1 MGIILL
7 ILCIIVIIVTFYY
20 RAKHNKITTLQNLNQ
35 KIQNR
40 QDTLTEVEQE
50 LSDALTTVS
59 MYQTLNLD
67 KKEEL
72 LKLETDISAKTAE
85 LKALSASLQTV
96 RDNNEIEKAKI
107 CEEFAEKIQELN
119 IQHQTLMRL
128 KNEEVKNEL
137 AQMDAKLESERSKY
151 LSVIETV
158 QRSQSEEEK
167 DLNHHIQISSSDRS
181 DINYLLNHVAEE
193 LRNPDILYKLI
204 WSEYI
209 QKKANEML
217 DYILPSRECSGIY
230 KITNDRTKQAYIGRS
245 TSVRKRLTDHIKS
258 SVGINTIADQ
268 RIHQAMRDEGIWNFT
283 FELIEECSKEQLNE
297 REKYYINFFSTEKL
311 GYNQKAGG

>member
-20 RAKHNKITTLQNLNQ
+20 RAKHNKITTLRNLNQ

-158 QRSQSEEEK
+158 QRS
-167 DLNHHIQISSSDRS
+167 
-181 DINYLLNHVAEE
+181 
-193 LRNPDILYKLI
+193 
-204 WSEYI
+204 
-209 QKKANEML
+209 
-217 DYILPSRECSGIY
+217 
-230 KITNDRTKQAYIGRS
+230 
-245 TSVRKRLTDHIKS
+245 
-258 SVGINTIADQ
+258 
-268 RIHQAMRDEGIWNFT
+268 
-283 FELIEECSKEQLNE
+283 
-297 REKYYINFFSTEKL
+297 
-311 GYNQKAGG
+311 

>member
-7 ILCIIVIIVTFYY
+7 ILCIIVIAATFYY
-20 RAKHNKITTLQNLNQ
+20 RVKCNKITALQNLNQ
-35 KIQNR
+35 KIRYR

-50 LSDALTTVS
+50 LSEALTTAS
-59 MYQTLNLD
+59 MYQTLNFE

-72 LKLETDISAKTAE
+72 TKLETDISAKTAE

-96 RDNNEIEKAKI
+96 RDSNEIEKAKI

-119 IQHQTLMRL
+119 TQHQALMRL

-137 AQMDAKLESERSKY
+137 AQMDAKLENERHKY

-158 QRSQSEEEK
+158 QRSQSDEEK
-167 DLNHHIQISSSDRS
+167 DLNRHIQISSADRS

-258 SVGINTIADQ
+258 SVGISTIADQ
-268 RIHQAMRDEGIWNFT
+268 RVHQAMRDEGIWNFT
-283 FELIEECSKEQLNE
+283 FELIEECSKEQLSE

>member
-1 MGIILL
+1 MGIVFL
-7 ILCIIVIIVTFYY
+7 ILCIIVIAVTFYY
-20 RAKHNKITTLQNLNQ
+20 RVKYNKITTLQNLNQ

-40 QDTLTEVEQE
+40 QNSLTEVEQE
-50 LSDALTTVS
+50 LSDALTTAS

-158 QRSQSEEEK
+158 QRS
-167 DLNHHIQISSSDRS
+167 
-181 DINYLLNHVAEE
+181 
-193 LRNPDILYKLI
+193 
-204 WSEYI
+204 
-209 QKKANEML
+209 
-217 DYILPSRECSGIY
+217 
-230 KITNDRTKQAYIGRS
+230 
-245 TSVRKRLTDHIKS
+245 
-258 SVGINTIADQ
+258 
-268 RIHQAMRDEGIWNFT
+268 
-283 FELIEECSKEQLNE
+283 
-297 REKYYINFFSTEKL
+297 
-311 GYNQKAGG
+311 

>member
-1 MGIILL
+1 
-7 ILCIIVIIVTFYY
+7 
-20 RAKHNKITTLQNLNQ
+20 
-35 KIQNR
+35 
-40 QDTLTEVEQE
+40 
-50 LSDALTTVS
+50 

-151 LSVIETV
+151 ISVIETV
-158 QRSQSEEEK
+158 QRS
-167 DLNHHIQISSSDRS
+167 
-181 DINYLLNHVAEE
+181 
-193 LRNPDILYKLI
+193 
-204 WSEYI
+204 
-209 QKKANEML
+209 
-217 DYILPSRECSGIY
+217 
-230 KITNDRTKQAYIGRS
+230 
-245 TSVRKRLTDHIKS
+245 
-258 SVGINTIADQ
+258 
-268 RIHQAMRDEGIWNFT
+268 
-283 FELIEECSKEQLNE
+283 
-297 REKYYINFFSTEKL
+297 
-311 GYNQKAGG
+311 

>member
-20 RAKHNKITTLQNLNQ
+20 RAKYNKITTLQNLNQ

-40 QDTLTEVEQE
+40 QNTLTEIEQE
-50 LSDALTTVS
+50 LSDALATAST
-59 MYQTLNLD
+59 YQTLNLD

-137 AQMDAKLESERSKY
+137 AQMDAKLESERNKY

-167 DLNHHIQISSSDRS
+167 DLNRHIQISSADRS

-258 SVGINTIADQ
+258 SVGISTIADQ

>member
-7 ILCIIVIIVTFYY
+7 ILCIIVIASTFYY
-20 RAKHNKITTLQNLNQ
+20 RVKHNKTITLQNLNQ
-35 KIQNR
+35 KIQTQ
-40 QDTLTEVEQE
+40 QDTLNEVEQDIA
-50 LSDALTTVS
+50 DALTTAS
-59 MYQTLNLD
+59 KYQTLNLE

-72 LKLETDISAKTAE
+72 LKLETDISTKTAE
-85 LKALSASLQTV
+85 LKALSSSLQTV

-167 DLNHHIQISSSDRS
+167 DLNHHIQISFADRS

-258 SVGINTIADQ
+258 SVGISTIADQ

>member
-85 LKALSASLQTV
+85 LKALSASLQMV

-158 QRSQSEEEK
+158 QRS
-167 DLNHHIQISSSDRS
+167 
-181 DINYLLNHVAEE
+181 
-193 LRNPDILYKLI
+193 
-204 WSEYI
+204 
-209 QKKANEML
+209 
-217 DYILPSRECSGIY
+217 
-230 KITNDRTKQAYIGRS
+230 
-245 TSVRKRLTDHIKS
+245 
-258 SVGINTIADQ
+258 
-268 RIHQAMRDEGIWNFT
+268 
-283 FELIEECSKEQLNE
+283 
-297 REKYYINFFSTEKL
+297 
-311 GYNQKAGG
+311 

>member
-7 ILCIIVIIVTFYY
+7 ILCIIVIAIAFYY
-20 RAKHNKITTLQNLNQ
+20 RVKYNKITTLQNLNQ

-50 LSDALTTVS
+50 LSDALTTAS
-59 MYQTLNLD
+59 KYQTLNLE

-72 LKLETDISAKTAE
+72 LKLETDISTKTAE
-85 LKALSASLQTV
+85 LKALSSSLQTV

-158 QRSQSEEEK
+158 QRS
-167 DLNHHIQISSSDRS
+167 
-181 DINYLLNHVAEE
+181 
-193 LRNPDILYKLI
+193 
-204 WSEYI
+204 
-209 QKKANEML
+209 
-217 DYILPSRECSGIY
+217 
-230 KITNDRTKQAYIGRS
+230 
-245 TSVRKRLTDHIKS
+245 
-258 SVGINTIADQ
+258 
-268 RIHQAMRDEGIWNFT
+268 
-283 FELIEECSKEQLNE
+283 
-297 REKYYINFFSTEKL
+297 
-311 GYNQKAGG
+311 

>member
-151 LSVIETV
+151 LSVIKTV

-167 DLNHHIQISSSDRS
+167 DLNRHIQISSADRS

-258 SVGINTIADQ
+258 SVGISTIADQ

>member
-1 MGIILL
+1 MRIILL

-35 KIQNR
+35 KIRNR

-50 LSDALTTVS
+50 LSDALTTAS

-158 QRSQSEEEK
+158 QRS
-167 DLNHHIQISSSDRS
+167 
-181 DINYLLNHVAEE
+181 
-193 LRNPDILYKLI
+193 
-204 WSEYI
+204 
-209 QKKANEML
+209 
-217 DYILPSRECSGIY
+217 
-230 KITNDRTKQAYIGRS
+230 
-245 TSVRKRLTDHIKS
+245 
-258 SVGINTIADQ
+258 
-268 RIHQAMRDEGIWNFT
+268 
-283 FELIEECSKEQLNE
+283 
-297 REKYYINFFSTEKL
+297 
-311 GYNQKAGG
+311 

>member
-85 LKALSASLQTV
+85 LKALSASLQTI

-158 QRSQSEEEK
+158 QRS
-167 DLNHHIQISSSDRS
+167 
-181 DINYLLNHVAEE
+181 
-193 LRNPDILYKLI
+193 
-204 WSEYI
+204 
-209 QKKANEML
+209 
-217 DYILPSRECSGIY
+217 
-230 KITNDRTKQAYIGRS
+230 
-245 TSVRKRLTDHIKS
+245 
-258 SVGINTIADQ
+258 
-268 RIHQAMRDEGIWNFT
+268 
-283 FELIEECSKEQLNE
+283 
-297 REKYYINFFSTEKL
+297 
-311 GYNQKAGG
+311 

>member
-7 ILCIIVIIVTFYY
+7 ILCIIVIAIAFYY
-20 RAKHNKITTLQNLNQ
+20 RVKHNKITTLQNLNQ

-40 QDTLTEVEQE
+40 QNTLTEVERE
-50 LSDALTTVS
+50 LSDALATAST
-59 MYQTLNLD
+59 YQTLNLD

-158 QRSQSEEEK
+158 QRS
-167 DLNHHIQISSSDRS
+167 
-181 DINYLLNHVAEE
+181 
-193 LRNPDILYKLI
+193 
-204 WSEYI
+204 
-209 QKKANEML
+209 
-217 DYILPSRECSGIY
+217 
-230 KITNDRTKQAYIGRS
+230 
-245 TSVRKRLTDHIKS
+245 
-258 SVGINTIADQ
+258 
-268 RIHQAMRDEGIWNFT
+268 
-283 FELIEECSKEQLNE
+283 
-297 REKYYINFFSTEKL
+297 
-311 GYNQKAGG
+311 

>member
-7 ILCIIVIIVTFYY
+7 ILCIIVIVVTFYY

-167 DLNHHIQISSSDRS
+167 DLNRHIQISSADRS

>member
-20 RAKHNKITTLQNLNQ
+20 YAKHNKIITLQNLNQ

-167 DLNHHIQISSSDRS
+167 DLNRHIQISSADRS

-258 SVGINTIADQ
+258 SVGISTIADQ

>member
-158 QRSQSEEEK
+158 QRS
-167 DLNHHIQISSSDRS
+167 
-181 DINYLLNHVAEE
+181 
-193 LRNPDILYKLI
+193 
-204 WSEYI
+204 
-209 QKKANEML
+209 
-217 DYILPSRECSGIY
+217 
-230 KITNDRTKQAYIGRS
+230 
-245 TSVRKRLTDHIKS
+245 
-258 SVGINTIADQ
+258 
-268 RIHQAMRDEGIWNFT
+268 
-283 FELIEECSKEQLNE
+283 
-297 REKYYINFFSTEKL
+297 
-311 GYNQKAGG
+311 

>member
-96 RDNNEIEKAKI
+96 RDNNEIEKEKI

-151 LSVIETV
+151 ISVIETV
-158 QRSQSEEEK
+158 QRS
-167 DLNHHIQISSSDRS
+167 
-181 DINYLLNHVAEE
+181 
-193 LRNPDILYKLI
+193 
-204 WSEYI
+204 
-209 QKKANEML
+209 
-217 DYILPSRECSGIY
+217 
-230 KITNDRTKQAYIGRS
+230 
-245 TSVRKRLTDHIKS
+245 
-258 SVGINTIADQ
+258 
-268 RIHQAMRDEGIWNFT
+268 
-283 FELIEECSKEQLNE
+283 
-297 REKYYINFFSTEKL
+297 
-311 GYNQKAGG
+311 

>member
-7 ILCIIVIIVTFYY
+7 ILCIIIIVVTFYY
-20 RAKHNKITTLQNLNQ
+20 RIKYNKIKTLQNLNQ

-50 LSDALTTVS
+50 LSDALTTAS
-59 MYQTLNLD
+59 TYQALNLD

-137 AQMDAKLESERSKY
+137 TQMDAKLESERNKY
-151 LSVIETV
+151 LSVIKTI
-158 QRSQSEEEK
+158 QRS
-167 DLNHHIQISSSDRS
+167 
-181 DINYLLNHVAEE
+181 
-193 LRNPDILYKLI
+193 
-204 WSEYI
+204 
-209 QKKANEML
+209 
-217 DYILPSRECSGIY
+217 
-230 KITNDRTKQAYIGRS
+230 
-245 TSVRKRLTDHIKS
+245 
-258 SVGINTIADQ
+258 
-268 RIHQAMRDEGIWNFT
+268 
-283 FELIEECSKEQLNE
+283 
-297 REKYYINFFSTEKL
+297 
-311 GYNQKAGG
+311 

>member
-7 ILCIIVIIVTFYY
+7 ILCIIVIAIAFYY
-20 RAKHNKITTLQNLNQ
+20 RVKYNKITTLQNLNQ

-40 QDTLTEVEQE
+40 QNTLTEVERE
-50 LSDALTTVS
+50 LSDALATAST
-59 MYQTLNLD
+59 YQTLNLD

-158 QRSQSEEEK
+158 QRS
-167 DLNHHIQISSSDRS
+167 
-181 DINYLLNHVAEE
+181 
-193 LRNPDILYKLI
+193 
-204 WSEYI
+204 
-209 QKKANEML
+209 
-217 DYILPSRECSGIY
+217 
-230 KITNDRTKQAYIGRS
+230 
-245 TSVRKRLTDHIKS
+245 
-258 SVGINTIADQ
+258 
-268 RIHQAMRDEGIWNFT
+268 
-283 FELIEECSKEQLNE
+283 
-297 REKYYINFFSTEKL
+297 
-311 GYNQKAGG
+311 

>member
-7 ILCIIVIIVTFYY
+7 ILCIIVIAATFYY
-20 RAKHNKITTLQNLNQ
+20 RVKYNKITALQNLNQ
-35 KIQNR
+35 KIRYR

-50 LSDALTTVS
+50 LSEALTTAS
-59 MYQTLNLD
+59 MYQTLNFE

-72 LKLETDISAKTAE
+72 TKLETDISAKTAE

-96 RDNNEIEKAKI
+96 RDSNEIEKAKI

-119 IQHQTLMRL
+119 TQHQALMRL

-137 AQMDAKLESERSKY
+137 AQMDAKLENERHKY

-158 QRSQSEEEK
+158 QRSQSDEEK
-167 DLNHHIQISSSDRS
+167 DLNRHIQISSTDRS

-268 RIHQAMRDEGIWNFT
+268 RVHQAMRDEGIWNFT
-283 FELIEECSKEQLNE
+283 FELIEECSKEQLSE

>member
-151 LSVIETV
+151 LSVIKTV
-158 QRSQSEEEK
+158 QRS
-167 DLNHHIQISSSDRS
+167 
-181 DINYLLNHVAEE
+181 
-193 LRNPDILYKLI
+193 
-204 WSEYI
+204 
-209 QKKANEML
+209 
-217 DYILPSRECSGIY
+217 
-230 KITNDRTKQAYIGRS
+230 
-245 TSVRKRLTDHIKS
+245 
-258 SVGINTIADQ
+258 
-268 RIHQAMRDEGIWNFT
+268 
-283 FELIEECSKEQLNE
+283 
-297 REKYYINFFSTEKL
+297 
-311 GYNQKAGG
+311 

>member
-7 ILCIIVIIVTFYY
+7 ILCIIVIVVTFYY
-20 RAKHNKITTLQNLNQ
+20 CIKYNKIATLQNLNQ

-40 QDTLTEVEQE
+40 QNTLIEVEQE
-50 LSDALTTVS
+50 LSDAITTAS
-59 MYQTLNLD
+59 TYQTLNLD

-151 LSVIETV
+151 ISVIETV
-158 QRSQSEEEK
+158 QRS
-167 DLNHHIQISSSDRS
+167 
-181 DINYLLNHVAEE
+181 
-193 LRNPDILYKLI
+193 
-204 WSEYI
+204 
-209 QKKANEML
+209 
-217 DYILPSRECSGIY
+217 
-230 KITNDRTKQAYIGRS
+230 
-245 TSVRKRLTDHIKS
+245 
-258 SVGINTIADQ
+258 
-268 RIHQAMRDEGIWNFT
+268 
-283 FELIEECSKEQLNE
+283 
-297 REKYYINFFSTEKL
+297 
-311 GYNQKAGG
+311 

>member
-151 LSVIETV
+151 ISVIETV
-158 QRSQSEEEK
+158 QRS
-167 DLNHHIQISSSDRS
+167 
-181 DINYLLNHVAEE
+181 
-193 LRNPDILYKLI
+193 
-204 WSEYI
+204 
-209 QKKANEML
+209 
-217 DYILPSRECSGIY
+217 
-230 KITNDRTKQAYIGRS
+230 
-245 TSVRKRLTDHIKS
+245 
-258 SVGINTIADQ
+258 
-268 RIHQAMRDEGIWNFT
+268 
-283 FELIEECSKEQLNE
+283 
-297 REKYYINFFSTEKL
+297 
-311 GYNQKAGG
+311 

>member
-7 ILCIIVIIVTFYY
+7 ILCIIVIVVTFYY
-20 RAKHNKITTLQNLNQ
+20 RVKYNKITTLQNLNQ

-50 LSDALTTVS
+50 LSDAITTAS

-137 AQMDAKLESERSKY
+137 AQMDAKLESERNKY

-158 QRSQSEEEK
+158 QRS
-167 DLNHHIQISSSDRS
+167 
-181 DINYLLNHVAEE
+181 
-193 LRNPDILYKLI
+193 
-204 WSEYI
+204 
-209 QKKANEML
+209 
-217 DYILPSRECSGIY
+217 
-230 KITNDRTKQAYIGRS
+230 
-245 TSVRKRLTDHIKS
+245 
-258 SVGINTIADQ
+258 
-268 RIHQAMRDEGIWNFT
+268 
-283 FELIEECSKEQLNE
+283 
-297 REKYYINFFSTEKL
+297 
-311 GYNQKAGG
+311 

>member
-7 ILCIIVIIVTFYY
+7 ILCIIVIVVTFYY
-20 RAKHNKITTLQNLNQ
+20 CIKYNKIATLQNLNQ

-40 QDTLTEVEQE
+40 QNTLIEVEQE
-50 LSDALTTVS
+50 LSDAITTAS
-59 MYQTLNLD
+59 TYQTLNLD

-137 AQMDAKLESERSKY
+137 AQMDAKLESERNKY

-158 QRSQSEEEK
+158 QRS
-167 DLNHHIQISSSDRS
+167 
-181 DINYLLNHVAEE
+181 
-193 LRNPDILYKLI
+193 
-204 WSEYI
+204 
-209 QKKANEML
+209 
-217 DYILPSRECSGIY
+217 
-230 KITNDRTKQAYIGRS
+230 
-245 TSVRKRLTDHIKS
+245 
-258 SVGINTIADQ
+258 
-268 RIHQAMRDEGIWNFT
+268 
-283 FELIEECSKEQLNE
+283 
-297 REKYYINFFSTEKL
+297 
-311 GYNQKAGG
+311 

>member
-107 CEEFAEKIQELN
+107 CE
-119 IQHQTLMRL
+119 
-128 KNEEVKNEL
+128 
-137 AQMDAKLESERSKY
+137 
-151 LSVIETV
+151 
-158 QRSQSEEEK
+158 
-167 DLNHHIQISSSDRS
+167 
-181 DINYLLNHVAEE
+181 
-193 LRNPDILYKLI
+193 
-204 WSEYI
+204 
-209 QKKANEML
+209 
-217 DYILPSRECSGIY
+217 
-230 KITNDRTKQAYIGRS
+230 
-245 TSVRKRLTDHIKS
+245 
-258 SVGINTIADQ
+258 
-268 RIHQAMRDEGIWNFT
+268 
-283 FELIEECSKEQLNE
+283 
-297 REKYYINFFSTEKL
+297 
-311 GYNQKAGG
+311 

>member
-96 RDNNEIEKAKI
+96 RDNNEIEKVKI

-151 LSVIETV
+151 LSVIKTV

-167 DLNHHIQISSSDRS
+167 DLNRHIQISSADRS

-258 SVGINTIADQ
+258 SVGISTIADQ

>member
-7 ILCIIVIIVTFYY
+7 ILCIIVIVVTFYY
-20 RAKHNKITTLQNLNQ
+20 RIKYNKITTLQNLNQ

-137 AQMDAKLESERSKY
+137 AQMDAKLESERNKY

-158 QRSQSEEEK
+158 QRS
-167 DLNHHIQISSSDRS
+167 
-181 DINYLLNHVAEE
+181 
-193 LRNPDILYKLI
+193 
-204 WSEYI
+204 
-209 QKKANEML
+209 
-217 DYILPSRECSGIY
+217 
-230 KITNDRTKQAYIGRS
+230 
-245 TSVRKRLTDHIKS
+245 
-258 SVGINTIADQ
+258 
-268 RIHQAMRDEGIWNFT
+268 
-283 FELIEECSKEQLNE
+283 
-297 REKYYINFFSTEKL
+297 
-311 GYNQKAGG
+311 